1 MDVLSGLMNGFA
13 VALAPVNLLYC
24 FVGVAL
30 GTLIGVL
37 PGVGPSAGLALL
49 IPATFGMQPA
59 TALIM
64 LSGLYYGS
72 MYGGSTTSI
81 LVNIPGESAAVVTCI
96 DGYQMGK
103 KGRAGAAL
111 AVAATG
117 SWVAGTLGTI
127 FLMLFAPPLA
137 GAALRFGPPEYF
149 SLMILA
155 FIVLAPLAGGSLSK
169 GLFMASLGLML
180 GCVGIDPVSG
190 YQRFTFEQKELLD
203 GLGFVP
209 VVMGVYGIAEIL
221 TNAEK
226 IFFRPEIIKVKF
238 WQLWPKR
245 SEWAQSFWPMIRG
258 SLLGFFAGL
267 IPGPSPVIGAFGSYA
282 IEKRLSRTPEAFG
295 QGAIAGVAG
304 PEAANNGAIGGAFIP
319 LLSLGIPFTPA
330 MGVLISG
337 FLIQGIRPSPM
348 LITENPD
355 VFWGLI
361 ASMYVGNTM
370 LLILNLPL
378 VGLFASIL
386 RLSHSILLPLVALF
400 CIVGAYSL
408 NNSTTDVAIMLAFG
422 AFGYFLQ
429 KVRYEP
435 APLILGMILGPM
447 MERAFRQSLSISS
460 GNPGIFF
467 TRPISMIMLAGA
479 LILLLYSLF
488 QWLKK
493 ASGRTSGGDHR

>member
-1 MDVLSGLMNGFA
+1 MDVLSGLLNGFT
-13 VALAPVNLLYC
+13 VAMAPVNLFYC
-24 FVGVAL
+24 FVGVLL
-30 GTLIGVL
+30 GTVIGVL
-37 PGVGPSAGLALL
+37 PGVGPAAGLALL
-49 IPATFGMQPA
+49 IPATFGMHPA

-81 LVNIPGESAAVVTCI
+81 LVNIPGEAASVVTCI
-96 DGYQMGK
+96 DGYQMAQ

-117 SWVAGTLGTI
+117 SWIAGTVGT
-127 FLMLFAPPLA
+127 FLLMFFAPPLA
-137 GAALRFGPPEYF
+137 GAALHFGPPEYF

-155 FIVLAPLAGGSLSK
+155 FIVLSPLAGGSLPK
-169 GLFMASLGLML
+169 GLFMACLGLML
-180 GCVGIDPVSG
+180 GCVGIDPISG
-190 YQRFTFEQKELLD
+190 YQRFTFGKKELLD

-221 TNAEK
+221 TNAEN
-226 IFFRPEIIKVKF
+226 IFIKPEIIKVKF

-245 SEWAQSFWPMIRG
+245 SEWAESWWPMIRG
-258 SLLGFFAGL
+258 SILGFFAGL

-282 IEKRLSRTPEAFG
+282 VEKRLSSRPQEFG
-295 QGAIAGVAG
+295 HGAIAGVAG
-304 PEAANNGAIGGAFIP
+304 PEAANNAAVGGAFIP

-330 MGVLISG
+330 MGVLMSG

-348 LITENPD
+348 LITTNPD

-386 RLSHSILLPLVALF
+386 RVSQSILLPLVALF
-400 CIVGAYSL
+400 CIIGAYSL

-422 AFGYFLQ
+422 VFGYFLQ
-429 KVRYEP
+429 KVHYEP

-447 MERAFRQSLSISS
+447 MERAFRQSLSMSI
-460 GNPGIFF
+460 GNPAIFF
-467 TRPISMIMLAGA
+467 TRPISATLLVGA
-479 LILLLYSLF
+479 LILFLYSF
-488 QWLKK
+488 VRWLKQAK
-493 ASGRTSGGDHR
+493 S